1 MSPLVTLVV
10 ATLIVGQVVSRSTV
24 APGVTRDATN
34 DFTRDATNAVTRAAK
49 ANVTR
54 GICGRVS
61 IEFFQ
66 PQQVHLAL
74 AGDHHQYPG
83 SIF

>member
-1 MSPLVTLVV
+1 MSQLVTLVV
-10 ATLIVGQVVSRSTV
+10 ATLIVGQVVSRSAV
-24 APGVTRDATN
+24 APGVTRDATK
-34 DFTRDATNAVTRAAK
+34 DVTRAAK

-74 AGDHHQYPG
+74 AGDHHKFPG

>member
-10 ATLIVGQVVSRSTV
+10 ATLIVGQAVSRSAV
-24 APGVTRDATN
+24 APSV
-34 DFTRDATNAVTRAAK
+34 TRDATNAVTRAAK